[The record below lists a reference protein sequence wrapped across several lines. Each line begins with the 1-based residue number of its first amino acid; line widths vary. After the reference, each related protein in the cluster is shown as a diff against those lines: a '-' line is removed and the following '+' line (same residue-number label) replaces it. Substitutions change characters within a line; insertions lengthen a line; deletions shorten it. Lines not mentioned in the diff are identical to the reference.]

1 MDTITESKESGVVQ
15 IESDLVIRTADWMAR
30 ARNTINELVVENK
43 QLEERALRAESRYLA
58 LCKQV
63 GIAPPK

>member
-1 MDTITESKESGVVQ
+1 MDTTPESKESAVVQ

-30 ARNTINELVVENK
+30 ARATINELVEENK
-43 QLEERALRAESRYLA
+43 QLEQRVAKADARYLA

-63 GIAPPK
+63 GITPST